1 MIDSFYL
8 FSSTAKKLI
17 IDTVKTLTE
26 VNEKSTLHVYCI
38 STDQS
43 YGLLDIVFSKDGEKI
58 QLSNPRVNVTF
69 EQLPRNKKQFDLTI
83 KNVSLND
90 TGHYGCT
97 TDGSFPKLLSS
108 INITVKG
115 EWAILTLI
123 RHH

>member
-8 FSSTAKKLI
+8 LSSTAKKLI
-17 IDTVKTLTE
+17 IDTVKTLTV

-38 STDQS
+38 ATDLT
-43 YGLLDIVFSKDGEKI
+43 YGLLDVVFSKDGQKI

-69 EQLPRNKKQFDLTI
+69 EQLPTNKKQFDLTI

-97 TDGSFPKLLSS
+97 TAESFPKLLSS

>member
-17 IDTVKTLTE
+17 IKTLTE

-38 STDQS
+38 ATDQS
-43 YGLLDIVFSKDGEKI
+43 YGLLDIVFLKDGEKI
-58 QLSNPRVNVTF
+58 QLSYPRVNVTF

-97 TDGSFPKLLSS
+97 TAKSFPKLLSS

>member
-38 STDQS
+38 VADLS
-43 YGLLDIVFSKDGEKI
+43 YGLLEIVFSKDGEKI
-58 QLSNPRVNVTF
+58 QLSDPRVNVIF
-69 EQLPRNKKQFDLTI
+69 EQLLTNKKQFHLTL
-83 KNVSLND
+83 KNVSRND

-97 TDGSFPKLLSS
+97 TAKSFPTLLSS

>member
-8 FSSTAKKLI
+8 FSSTATNDLI

-38 STDQS
+38 ATVS
-43 YGLLDIVFSKDGEKI
+43 YGLPKIVFSKDGEKI
-58 QLSNPRVNVTF
+58 QPSDPRVNVTS
-69 EQLPRNKKQFDLTI
+69 EELTTNKKQFDLKI
-83 KNVSLND
+83 NNVSLND

-97 TDGSFPKLLSS
+97 EAKLFPMLLTS

-115 EWAILTLI
+115 KWAILTLI
-123 RHH
+123 RHN